1 MKMLHKE
8 KKRTIIY
15 CEEVLRKAEK
25 EAELESIKFMEQFKS
40 IKKHQFRD
48 INRLKPQDA
57 ELDTYEDNL
66 MKEIDQLE
74 DDLMNVEM
82 KLQDSL

>member
-40 IKKHQFRD
+40 IKKH
-48 INRLKPQDA
+48 
-57 ELDTYEDNL
+57 
-66 MKEIDQLE
+66 
-74 DDLMNVEM
+74 
-82 KLQDSL
+82 